1 MKLYASYHIRTDLG
15 GGWGIGL
22 SLVLERE
29 TYVIYIYHGN
39 NMEIF
44 DVSWTLYK
52 CYTNALCLLGCCL
65 FILSSYDVYFRKL
78 LCVFSIIME
87 SWILSVGISCIFPE
101 LTLLCVDMYILIHIF
116 MTNKSVMT
124 FNFFMSIKHI
134 CVSLYARSF
143 SVLSQHWTIADSGD
157 LSFTIFSLDLL
168 YRR

>member
-1 MKLYASYHIRTDLG
+1 
-15 GGWGIGL
+15 
-22 SLVLERE
+22 
-29 TYVIYIYHGN
+29 
-39 NMEIF
+39 
-44 DVSWTLYK
+44 
-52 CYTNALCLLGCCL
+52 
-65 FILSSYDVYFRKL
+65 
-78 LCVFSIIME
+78 ME

-134 CVSLYARSF
+134 SVSLYARSF
-143 SVLSQHWTIADSGD
+143 SVLSQHWTISDSGD